1 MAHLQWEGMDRMA
14 TIAQLTGVD
23 ALGLISTIVQAAQAV
38 CRNKETCQEL
48 VQEIQLIRDLL
59 RMLQDPEM
67 MCREEIVNVLSGL
80 EGTLKEAY
88 ALVTSCRDCSTMY
101 RFFMGWKQADQFRR
115 IKKKIGKHLRFYPMI
130 SHADLTRRL
139 EKLANSAALSTCS
152 SQVYFV
158 MFTVS
163 NRRLPELQCNIWS
176 SIYSNLP
183 VNLTTS

>member
-1 MAHLQWEGMDRMA
+1 MANLQWDGMERVA

-23 ALGLISTIVQAAQAV
+23 ALGLISTILQAAQAV
-38 CRNKETCQEL
+38 RRNKETCQEL

-67 MCREEIVNVLSGL
+67 MCREEIVNALSGL

-88 ALVTSCRDCSTMY
+88 ALVTRCRDCSAMY

-115 IKKKIGKHLRFYPMI
+115 VKKKIGKHLRFYPMI

-163 NRRLPELQCNIWS
+163 NRRLSQLQCNLWS
-176 SIYSNLP
+176 SIHLNLP
-183 VNLTTS
+183 VN